1 MNRTSKKLL
10 PTGSPH
16 ERRHPLQDG
25 GVRLTTFVP
34 LQFRKRGI
42 KKVVVGP
49 EGVGAPVATNASA
62 VAIPPSQ
69 DNTLLKALAL
79 AYYWDKQINDGVVAD
94 ASEIA
99 QREQME
105 VTRVR
110 EVLRLVILDPKIAQA
125 ILGGPATSNT
135 FARVVGAPKSP
146 LGLARPA
153 PDGTGRKSVAVTC
166 QPHWRTKFRCSSVV
180 QKVLDSWNCCA

>member
-10 PTGSPH
+10 PAGRPH

-25 GVRLTTFVP
+25 GVKITTFVP

-49 EGVGAPVATNASA
+49 DGVDDPVAINASA
-62 VAIPPSQ
+62 VAMPPTQ
-69 DNTLLKALAL
+69 DHTLLKALAL
-79 AYYWDKQINDGVVAD
+79 AHYWDKQIDDGVVAD

-99 QREQME
+99 RREQME

-110 EVLRLVILDPKIAQA
+110 EVLRLVILDPQITQA
-125 ILGGPATSNT
+125 ILEGRQPRTLSLESLVRQSLPLDWEAQ
-135 FARVVGAPKSP
+135 RKLVVE
-146 LGLARPA
+146 LG
-153 PDGTGRKSVAVTC
+153 C
-166 QPHWRTKFRCSSVV
+166 
-180 QKVLDSWNCCA
+180 